1 MRPYFDIQMIE
12 RAGSVVLI
20 LEGEIDIATAPLLEE
35 KLAEAEER
43 LASGDERTVIVDLDR
58 VGFIDSTGL
67 QILIS
72 HTMSDRENGRLLLTE
87 GSEQVQ
93 RLFRLTGV
101 LEHLPFVKSGNANPD

>member
-1 MRPYFDIQMIE
+1 MRPYFDIQTVE
-12 RAGSVVLI
+12 QLDSVVLI

-35 KLAEAEER
+35 RLAEAEDR
-43 LASGDERTVIVDLDR
+43 AADGDERTIIVDLDR

-67 QILIS
+67 QILIT
-72 HTMSDRENGRLLLTE
+72 HTMSDRNRGRVLLTE

-101 LEHLPFVKSGNANPD
+101 LGHLPFVQSRKSRSD

>member
-12 RAGSVVLI
+12 RAGSITLI

-35 KLAEAEER
+35 KLAEAEKR
-43 LASGDERTVIVDLDR
+43 VARGDERTVIIDLDR

-72 HTMSDRENGRLLLTE
+72 HTMSKRDHGRLLLTE

-101 LEHLPFVKSGNANPD
+101 LEHLPFVPSGSASRD